1 MSAHGSKRIIYAALV
16 GNLAIAITKYAASQV
31 TNSSAMLS
39 EAIHSLVDTINQVL
53 LLYGMKKATQPA
65 DENHPFGYG
74 KEIYFWALIVA
85 IMIFAIGS
93 GISVYEGV
101 HKIYEPEIVTK
112 AYINYIVLGA
122 AFIFEGVAWTMAY
135 KEFKRLNPDL
145 GIWKA
150 VQRSKDPT
158 VFVVLFEDTAAMLGI
173 IVAFIGLAIGQYFDM
188 PIFDGVASVIIGLIL
203 AGTAMALA
211 VESKALL
218 IGEAADPVEQ
228 NAIRGILEGYD
239 EIDNINELL
248 TIHFGP
254 NDILATISLDVKNH
268 VTTGDWEKSVSKI
281 ESEIKSAIPN
291 MRKIF
296 IESQAKEESE

>member
-1 MSAHGSKRIIYAALV
+1 MVAKNLFMRHFLLTLALPLP
-16 GNLAIAITKYAASQV
+16 NMFLSQV

-39 EAIHSLVDTINQVL
+39 EAIHSLIDTVNQIL
-53 LLYGMKKATQPA
+53 LLYGIKKAAKPA

-74 KEIYFWALIVA
+74 KEIYFWSLIVA

-93 GISVYEGV
+93 GISIYEGV
-101 HKIYEPEIVTK
+101 HKIYEPQVVTSVH
-112 AYINYIVLGA
+112 YNYILLAGCFVAEG
-122 AFIFEGVAWTMAY
+122 FIWRMAY

-150 VQRSKDPT
+150 VRRSKDPT
-158 VFVVLFEDTAAMLGI
+158 VFVVLFEDSAAMLGI
-173 IVAFIGLAIGQYFDM
+173 LTAAVGLAIGQYFDM
-188 PIFDGVASVIIGLIL
+188 PIFDGIASVIIGLIL
-203 AGTAMALA
+203 AGTAMVLA
-211 VESKALL
+211 VESKGLL

-228 NAIRGILEGYD
+228 KAIREILEGYD
-239 EIDNINELL
+239 EIENINELL

-254 NDILATISLDVKNH
+254 NDILATISLDVKDT
-268 VTTGDWEKSVSKI
+268 VITGDWEKSVSKI
-281 ESEIKSAIPN
+281 EAEIKTAIPN